1 MPVSLR
7 QILSRTP
14 IKYHLIC
21 LFSLL
26 FTSALIITAGLLY
39 ALLHQLVDTGFWRG
53 FSAIFFSV
61 LISTLFVVVL
71 FSLYLASAITRPMIL
86 LAQKMSEAPEGNYDV
101 HADENALGEVADLA
115 RKFNSYI
122 GQLKSSS
129 RKLADNAQESV
140 QAEQQLKLFAKV
152 FENALEGISIT
163 DADGNIIAV
172 NQAFTDITGYQA
184 SEVLNQNPRIL
195 RSERHGPEFYQDMW
209 QSLLQKGS
217 WVGEIWNRR
226 ANGEP
231 FPEILSISSICDE
244 KGKTTHY
251 VAVFH
256 DITEMKLKEEQIK
269 HQAYHDALTGLPN
282 RFLAIDRLSMSLAN
296 AKRKQS
302 QVAVFYMDLDNFK
315 HVNDSLGHPV
325 GDLLLQQVGQR
336 LISLVREE
344 DTVARLG
351 GDEFQIIGAHITAK
365 DEAINL
371 AKRLLQGFNSPFT
384 IAPHELSVTL
394 SIGIAIYPQ
403 DGEDADT
410 LVKNADAALYR
421 AKSAGK
427 NNFALFTT
435 GE

>member
-7 QILSRTP
+7 QILSRTA
-14 IKYHLIC
+14 IKYQLIC

-26 FTSALIITAGLLY
+26 FTSAFIITGGLIYAFLHQLADSGFWRVFSTIFFSALIITLL
-39 ALLHQLVDTGFWRG
+39 
-53 FSAIFFSV
+53 
-61 LISTLFVVVL
+61 VVVL
-71 FSLYLASAITRPMIL
+71 FSRYLASAITRPMLL
-86 LAQKMSEAPEGNYDV
+86 LAQKMNKAPTGDYDV
-101 HADENALGEVADLA
+101 RADEDALGEVADLA
-115 RKFNSYI
+115 KIFNSYI

-129 RKLADNAQESV
+129 RQLAENARESS
-140 QAEQQLKLFAKV
+140 QAEQQQKLFAKV

-172 NQAFTDITGYQA
+172 NQAFTNITGYQA

-195 RSERHGPEFYQDMW
+195 RSERHGPEFYQNMW

-231 FPEILSISSICDE
+231 FPELLSISTICDE
-244 KGKTTHY
+244 KGKTTNY

-269 HQAYHDALTGLPN
+269 HQAYHDPLTGLPN
-282 RFLAIDRLSMSLAN
+282 RFLAKDRLFMSLAN

-302 QVAVFYMDLDNFK
+302 QIAVFYMDLDNFK
-315 HVNDSLGHPV
+315 HVNDTLGHPA
-325 GDLLLQQVGQR
+325 GDVLLQQVGQR
-336 LISLVREE
+336 LISLVREV

-351 GDEFQIIGAHITAK
+351 GDEFQIIGAHTTAK
-365 DEAINL
+365 DEAVNL
-371 AKRLLQGFNSPFT
+371 AKRLLQGFSSPFK
-384 IAPHELSVTL
+384 IAEHELSVTL

-403 DGEDADT
+403 DGEDAET

-421 AKSAGK
+421 AKSSGK
-427 NNFALFTT
+427 NNFALFT
-435 GE
+435 GG

>member
-1 MPVSLR
+1 MPASLR

-14 IKYHLIC
+14 IKYHLIF
-21 LFSLL
+21 LFTLL
-26 FTSALIITAGLLY
+26 FTLAFIITGGVLY
-39 ALLHQLVDTGFWRG
+39 ALLHQLVDTGFWRS
-53 FSAIFFSV
+53 FSAIFFWA

-86 LAQKMSEAPEGNYDV
+86 LAQKISEAPEGSYDV
-101 HADENALGEVADLA
+101 HADEDALGEVADLA
-115 RKFNSYI
+115 RNFNSYI

-129 RKLADNAQESV
+129 RQVAENKQESF
-140 QAEQQLKLFAKV
+140 QAEQQQKLFAKV

-163 DADGNIIAV
+163 DADGNIVAV
-172 NQAFTDITGYQA
+172 NQSFTNITGYQA

-209 QSLLQKGS
+209 QSLLQNGS

-231 FPEILSISSICDE
+231 FPELLSISSICDE
-244 KGKTTHY
+244 KGRTTHY

-269 HQAYHDALTGLPN
+269 HQAYHDPLTGLPN
-282 RFLAIDRLSMSLAN
+282 RFLAIDRLSMALAN

-302 QVAVFYMDLDNFK
+302 LIAVFYMDLDNFK
-315 HVNDSLGHPV
+315 HVNDSLGHPI
-325 GDLLLQQVGQR
+325 GDVLLQQVGQR

-365 DEAINL
+365 DEAVNL

-427 NNFALFTT
+427 NNFALFT